1 MATHPNTE
9 TGSAQL
15 SAWER
20 RRQYAE
26 QLREKNTSVRAS
38 FSTPRQQTADHSSAT
53 GAPPSKKPRLQ
64 PAEAECRSVRTTRL
78 DTVSKKPMLP
88 PRVPTKVKTGLPVQK
103 NQATAARPSTTT
115 KPLQQNKLATKVTA
129 KPQELSAKVIPVKA
143 RHVPVKTADNE
154 TKGVGATSLQRSTA
168 KNNKPRVLGS
178 LELSSSAAPKRHA
191 LSSKSQAV
199 TTKSHLATGKRSP
212 PLKRLQQASQFKPK
226 PAARSRA
233 EPERKSV
240 GKKNAGR
247 SIFVKSAKKDR
258 SSSSFAA
265 VEEVEKNPAKVEPTP
280 AILLDEFP
288 LVGATDKQ
296 STDVLTTLCRTPE
309 SQKHKHSAADSSM
322 FTNVGSAGNTPFQ
335 PACGAAR
342 KLVEMTPRDRLR
354 NKRTPLQ
361 TISSGEL
368 SGDSFKTAAETTQD
382 IRDLTDSGDGLGD
395 NLDGTFTLEDEDK
408 VASPAPAA
416 NIRERRGAPTGTP
429 SCLRKSTRG
438 STSFKK
444 SVSFSVTGTQD
455 STPKRL
461 PKTPRRGRT
470 ISESIN
476 AWLKARGSPSISK
489 LRHSSCFEEH
499 TPEPATRKATPRK
512 SSQHRP
518 KATPA
523 ATPVPNTEAD
533 KATPLPN
540 VGTSEE
546 TVDASETDAI
556 PDKEKLSLVLKE
568 LRGHLTESQT
578 SSQDV
583 CTRLDQLVVKC
594 PKITDYSD
602 YWICRSLGHRNAGND
617 DKALEALFLG
627 SESAKDDNKDLLAM
641 TKELDEKM
649 SVKENVEPPTESVV
663 RQTRRIVRSP
673 WSRELLDISMD
684 NVFSSTV
691 ITYKVCEA
699 TSVTRVRAAVSVEK
713 SSGTA
718 VMTPVRRSSRHAP
731 RRSNVLVP
739 DGVLYKPNPALDD
752 LA

>member
-1 MATHPNTE
+1 
-9 TGSAQL
+9 
-15 SAWER
+15 
-20 RRQYAE
+20 
-26 QLREKNTSVRAS
+26 
-38 FSTPRQQTADHSSAT
+38 
-53 GAPPSKKPRLQ
+53 
-64 PAEAECRSVRTTRL
+64 
-78 DTVSKKPMLP
+78 MLP
-88 PRVPTKVKTGLPVQK
+88 PCIPAKVKTGPSVQK
-103 NQATAARPSTTT
+103 SRAAARPSTTT

-143 RHVPVKTADNE
+143 RHVPVKTTDNKTE
-154 TKGVGATSLQRSTA
+154 GAGATSLQRSTA

-178 LELSSSAAPKRHA
+178 LEQSSSAAPKRHV

-199 TTKSHLATGKRSP
+199 TTKSHLAAGKRSP

-226 PAARSRA
+226 PAAKSRA

-240 GKKNAGR
+240 GKKNARR
-247 SIFVKSAKKDR
+247 SVFVKSAKKHR
-258 SSSSFAA
+258 PSSSFAA
-265 VEEVEKNPAKVEPTP
+265 VEEVGKDPTEAEPTP
-280 AILLDEFP
+280 TVVSDEFP
-288 LVGATDKQ
+288 LVGAADKQ
-296 STDVLTTLCRTPE
+296 SADVLTTLCRTPE

-322 FTNVGSAGNTPFQ
+322 FTNMGSAGSTPFQ
-335 PACGAAR
+335 PSCGAAR

-382 IRDLTDSGDGLGD
+382 IRDLADSGDGSGD
-395 NLDGTFTLEDEDK
+395 DLDGTFTLEDEDK

-416 NIRERRGAPTGTP
+416 NLRERRGAPTGTP
-429 SCLRKSTRG
+429 SSCLRKSRRG

-489 LRHSSCFEEH
+489 LRHSSCFEEC
-499 TPEPATRKATPRK
+499 TPEPATRKTTPRK
-512 SSQHRP
+512 SGQHRP

-523 ATPVPNTEAD
+523 ATPLPDA
-533 KATPLPN
+533 ATPLPD
-540 VGTSEE
+540 VGAPEK

-556 PDKEKLSLVLKE
+556 PDKDKLSLVLKE

-627 SESAKDDNKDLLAM
+627 SESAKDDNEDLLAM

-649 SVKENVEPPTESVV
+649 SVKENVEPPAKSIV
-663 RQTRRIVRSP
+663 RQTRRIT
-673 WSRELLDISMD
+673 SRELLDISMD

-691 ITYKVCEA
+691 IAYKVCEA
-699 TSVTRVRAAVSVEK
+699 TSVTRVRAAVSAEK

-752 LA
+752 L